1 MNIRTTIRPVSF
13 LVIHLIL
20 VRFLHRTR
28 TTINHRIQVTYLL
41 QVVVTMVILHRTTMA
56 GGHPQSWMLTW
67 KMYNHQTIKDHHLSF
82 LHRVRRDLHIRR
94 RLRRRL

>member
-1 MNIRTTIRPVSF
+1 MNIRMTIRPVSF

-28 TTINHRIQVTYLL
+28 TTINHRIQATYLL
-41 QVVVTMVILHRTTMA
+41 QVVITTVILHPTMMA
-56 GGHPQSWMLTW
+56 GGHLQSWILTW
-67 KMYNHQTIKDHHLSF
+67 KIYNHQTIKDHHLSF
-82 LHRVRRDLHIRR
+82 LHWIRRDLHIRR